1 MANKERI
8 REPLAGSPTLDY
20 LNGRMAA
27 GWKLVA
33 LEWERNAPAAEA
45 ASAQERVEQA
55 EQVQEIPYGLQVSGD
70 GLRLVENPAEKQ
82 IVILALDMVVQDCP
96 LSQVAEELNL
106 RGHRTRDGQPWSPA
120 ALFGLLPR
128 MIDVSPRLFVS
139 QEWLT
144 RPRRLPRV
152 V

>member
-1 MANKERI
+1 MANKERV

-33 LEWERNAPAAEA
+33 LEWEREAPAVETAPAE
-45 ASAQERVEQA
+45 ER
-55 EQVQEIPYGLQVSGD
+55 EQVEEIPYGLQVSGD
-70 GLRLVENPAEKQ
+70 GLRLIENPAEKQ
-82 IVILALDMVVQDCP
+82 IIILALDMVVQDCP

-106 RGHRTRDGQPWSPA
+106 RGHRNRDGQPWSPV
-120 ALFGLLPR
+120 ALFSLLPR
-128 MIDVSPRLFVS
+128 MIEASPRLFVS